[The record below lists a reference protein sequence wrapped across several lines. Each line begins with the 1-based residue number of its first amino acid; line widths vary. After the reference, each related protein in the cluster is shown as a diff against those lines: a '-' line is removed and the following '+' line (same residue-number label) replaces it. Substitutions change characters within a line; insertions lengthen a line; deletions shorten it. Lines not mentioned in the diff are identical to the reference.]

1 MPRAGAI
8 LIQNEAIALIK
19 RERANELYY
28 VFPGGQMEAGESI
41 EAAVF
46 RELRE
51 ELGLTVTV
59 GPLVAEVSFRG
70 KTQYYC
76 LATVNGGLFGTG
88 DGPEMTGDYPLEHG
102 AYMPVWMPI
111 ADLLTEPVRPRVLAE
126 FVVHAQLY
134 GWPYQPCL
142 LEG

>member
-76 LATVNGGLFGTG
+76 LATINGGLFGTG
-88 DGPEMTGDYPLEHG
+88 DGPEMTGTIHRNRVPTHRSG
-102 AYMPVWMPI
+102 CR
-111 ADLLTEPVRPRVLAE
+111 LLI
-126 FVVHAQLY
+126 
-134 GWPYQPCL
+134 CL
-142 LEG
+142 RNRCGQGY

>member
-8 LIQNEAIALIK
+8 LIQNEAVALIK

-59 GPLVAEVSFRG
+59 GPLVAEVSFCG

-76 LATVNGGLFGTG
+76 LATVTGGLFGTG
-88 DGPEMTGDYPLEHG
+88 DGPEMVGDYPPEQG
-102 AYMPVWMPI
+102 VYSPIWMPM
-111 ADLLTEPVRPRVLAE
+111 ADLLTKPVRPRVLAE
-126 FVVHAQLY
+126 FVVHGLLH
-134 GWPYQPCL
+134 GWPHQPSL